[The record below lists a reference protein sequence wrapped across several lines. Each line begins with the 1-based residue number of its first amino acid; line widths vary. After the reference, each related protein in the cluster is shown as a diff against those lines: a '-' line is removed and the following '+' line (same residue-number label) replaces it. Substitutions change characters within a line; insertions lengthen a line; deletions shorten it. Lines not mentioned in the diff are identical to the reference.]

1 MYFAVYLQSKP
12 ETVHQRI
19 KNRKVNGEEDIPLVR
34 IQFINSNDFFLSS
47 TYKLFLIESIKVL
60 RRLFWLN

>member
-19 KNRKVNGEEDIPLVR
+19 KNRKLNGEEDIPLVR
-34 IQFINSNDFFLSS
+34 IHFINSNDFFL
-47 TYKLFLIESIKVL
+47 KLNLGTFSDLKYLSLTAVILVE
-60 RRLFWLN
+60 